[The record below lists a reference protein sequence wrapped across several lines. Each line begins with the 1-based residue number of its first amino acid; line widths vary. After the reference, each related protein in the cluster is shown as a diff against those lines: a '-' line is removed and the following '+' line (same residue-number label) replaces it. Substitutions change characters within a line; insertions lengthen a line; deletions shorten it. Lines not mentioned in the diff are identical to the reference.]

1 MTGAKKK
8 LPKSGGIN
16 PYKAESRF
24 IVMSKMYYWAES
36 YKNLFPTDMNIYYED
51 DEFICYRLIQNES
64 SLHSLTIDYGY
75 NQ

>member
-1 MTGAKKK
+1 MK
-8 LPKSGGIN
+8 LPENSEIN
-16 PYKAESRF
+16 PYKGESRF

-36 YKNLFPTDMNIYYED
+36 YKNLFSTDMSIYYED